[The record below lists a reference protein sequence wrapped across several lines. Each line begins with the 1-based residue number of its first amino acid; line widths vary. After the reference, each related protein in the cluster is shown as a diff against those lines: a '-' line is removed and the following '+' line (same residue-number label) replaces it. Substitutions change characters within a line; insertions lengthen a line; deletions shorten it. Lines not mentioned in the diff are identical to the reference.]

1 MASSGNAPG
10 NASGNPEHQVP
21 VKQAVEEAEIN
32 LHYDGPPF
40 DIDDL
45 IFPERQQGRER
56 RQRCAPTQ
64 RRCTPNPDSECKRRT
79 FGPRFGG
86 CARCCCSR
94 CPCTRCPCS
103 CSGCPCK
110 PPPPGVNEWAQLD
123 GSGAGVMA
131 NEALPALNVIPDLEK
146 CLIQDSMHKKRQVDS
161 AIFGTAII
169 PNALFNGSNMV
180 SVKACRFFN
189 VYCHNENQRCR
200 SPTLAH
206 GKRELYMHSCEDC
219 LAILQEPRLHPK
231 VHERCPLNVIY
242 RRCVRLRSQSARTLY
257 PQAFRPLQ

>member
-1 MASSGNAPG
+1 VNDGNAVHPLNDDVPPIPILNANAAPLVPALVGAPG
-10 NASGNPEHQVP
+10 AAAPAVP
-21 VKQAVEEAEIN
+21 APAV
-32 LHYDGPPF
+32 P
-40 DIDDL
+40 
-45 IFPERQQGRER
+45 
-56 RQRCAPTQ
+56 APA
-64 RRCTPNPDSECKRRT
+64 PAVPAN
-79 FGPRFGG
+79 
-86 CARCCCSR
+86 
-94 CPCTRCPCS
+94 
-103 CSGCPCK
+103 

-146 CLIQDSMHKKRQVDS
+146 CLIQDSMHKKRQVAS